1 MKRVSPKRVG
11 EEIRDRAAYPTFDL
25 RVQPQN
31 ERGSVGRIQS
41 GAYNGPSS
49 RVFPKHLVLIGHPPA
64 RLAIGDRAAQ

>member
-31 ERGSVGRIQS
+31 E
-41 GAYNGPSS
+41 
-49 RVFPKHLVLIGHPPA
+49 
-64 RLAIGDRAAQ
+64 